1 MYNNLVL
8 KEYRQKGN
16 GKCLR
21 KFAALENLRQD
32 YVDGC
37 KGQKKVLS
45 IDA

>member
-1 MYNNLVL
+1 MKIQFL
-8 KEYRQKGN
+8 KSIGKGN

-21 KFAALENLRQD
+21 KFPALENLEQD

-37 KGQKKVLS
+37 KGRKKVLS